1 MGRIISY
8 LTPFFVHDRVFSKK
22 AKIDGVIVELKPLD
36 EALVRWETGEIE
48 RVTVDKYGA
57 IKDVG
62 KIVEWDE

>member
-36 EALVRWETGEIE
+36 EALVRWENG
-48 RVTVDKYGA
+48 
-57 IKDVG
+57 
-62 KIVEWDE
+62 

>member
-36 EALVRWETGEIE
+36 EALVRWKNGEIE

-62 KIVEWDE
+62 KIIEWDE

>member
-36 EALVRWETGEIE
+36 EALVRWKNGEIE